1 MTMTKLKGRLL
12 MVLVFVS
19 AGSCGGSG
27 GGGGPVATGTLAG
40 KIGGMSWTLVS
51 GETDAFLSM
60 SQPNFFTTLYA
71 ETVATCTGAGFS
83 VASNFL
89 IAEIPMTPG
98 DYTRS
103 VTFVVDPQG
112 TNQNLI
118 TSAHVVVDA
127 VTATTVSGGISA
139 SYDGN
144 NSVSG
149 QFQATICA
157 Q

>member
-1 MTMTKLKGRLL
+1 
-12 MVLVFVS
+12 
-19 AGSCGGSG
+19 
-27 GGGGPVATGTLAG
+27 
-40 KIGGMSWTLVS
+40 
-51 GETDAFLSM
+51 
-60 SQPNFFTTLYA
+60 
-71 ETVATCTGAGFS
+71 
-83 VASNFL
+83 
-89 IAEIPMTPG
+89 MTPG
-98 DYTRS
+98 DYTSS

-112 TNQNLI
+112 ANQNLI
-118 TSAHVVVDA
+118 TSTHVVVNA